1 LSSKNRGEIRMLDK
15 AKLLIEVNAILNSP
29 FDPEKIIDLR
39 DGIEHGTFDF
49 KCPECNGSEINEMCD
64 DPYYAEPCACTVDWR
79 GEVLKNALEVRQ
91 LREEN
96 ERLKEIDERECTIA
110 ISLKRERD
118 ELVKERNKMVKAL
131 ETIAY
136 KNMGGGEAGYASI
149 ILSEIKG
156 QGDGTHD

>member
-1 LSSKNRGEIRMLDK
+1 MLDK
-15 AKLLIEVNAILNSP
+15 GKLIRWLGNMQDSLSDSEAYRRVYQEIAA
-29 FDPEKIIDLR
+29 
-39 DGIEHGTFDF
+39 GTFDAPLTEESQEQHSSLADSRMMTITKF
-49 KCPECNGSEINEMCD
+49 AWDEKVEQ
-64 DPYYAEPCACTVDWR
+64 
-79 GEVLKNALEVRQ
+79 VRQ

-118 ELVKERNKMVKAL
+118 ELVKERNKLVKAL

-156 QGDGTHD
+156 QGENE

>member
-1 LSSKNRGEIRMLDK
+1 MLDK
-15 AKLLIEVNAILNSP
+15 SKFIENVLIPDSTLTELH
-29 FDPEKIIDLR
+29 D
-39 DGIEHGTFDF
+39 
-49 KCPECNGSEINEMCD
+49 EINQLRKA
-64 DPYYAEPCACTVDWR
+64 AEKWEKEARLQYRLFNEELDIS
-79 GEVLKNALEVRQ
+79 RQ

-118 ELVKERNKMVKAL
+118 ELKNGAVFWRDYAEALEKKLESAEKERNKLVKAL
-131 ETIAY
+131 EAIAY

-156 QGDGTHD
+156 QGDENNG

>member
-1 LSSKNRGEIRMLDK
+1 MLDK
-15 AKLLIEVNAILNSP
+15 AKILERINSTLYFTPCNP
-29 FDPEKIIDLR
+29 FEDGKDYALTELKEEIDS
-39 DGIEHGTFDF
+39 GTFDAPLTEESQEQHSSLADSRMMTITKF
-49 KCPECNGSEINEMCD
+49 AWDEKVEQ
-64 DPYYAEPCACTVDWR
+64 
-79 GEVLKNALEVRQ
+79 VRQ

-118 ELVKERNKMVKAL
+118 ELVKERNKLVKAL

-156 QGDGTHD
+156 QGENE